1 MNETTQHS
9 IVSCLALVVLGVLG
23 WRGADVS
30 YAVTGVVAAVV
41 GGHAMSGF
49 SVRRGDV
56 AVSTTSTPTA
66 LTSGG

>member
-1 MNETTQHS
+1 MTESMQHS
-9 IVSCLALVVLGVLG
+9 VVASLSLVVLGVLG

-30 YAVTGVVAAVV
+30 YAITGVVAAVV

-56 AVSTTSTPTA
+56 AVSTTSVPQREVEK
-66 LTSGG
+66 